1 MHSPETRAE
10 LRRMEREWRQRE
22 AVIVRHAK
30 PLNSKPPQGY
40 EAYKK
45 RKEYERKA
53 RQLKDPMWT
62 G

>member
-1 MHSPETRAE
+1 MNEPKTRAE
-10 LRRMEREWRQRE
+10 LRRMEREWMQRE
-22 AVIVRHAK
+22 AVIVRNAK
-30 PLNSKPPQGY
+30 PLKSKPPQGY

-45 RKEYERKA
+45 RKEDERKA